1 MEERLVN
8 RSLVYA
14 RARLRGA
21 GSGLLFLGIIRQI
34 MPSFARGERLGPY
47 EILEAIGAGGMGE
60 VWKARDTR
68 LDRVVAI
75 KVSKEQFSERFERE
89 ARAVAALNHPHICQ
103 LYDVGPNYLVM
114 EFIEGTPLRGPLPL
128 AQAVEYAGQI
138 LEALDAAH
146 RKGITHRDLKPANIL
161 VTKQGIKLL
170 DFGLAKQTGTL
181 PAAGDA
187 TLTRALTQ
195 QGEILGT
202 LQYMAPEQLQG
213 KETDARSDLF
223 SFGCV
228 LYEMLTGK
236 RAFEGPSAA
245 SVIAAILERE
255 PAPLT
260 TAPPL
265 ERVVRRSLAKDPD
278 QRFQTARDLKAALA
292 WAMEQPPPSAATKP
306 SRRWWWIA
314 AAVLVIGVLL
324 GGWAVAH
331 FRQPPAD
338 DRAFRLQID
347 PPEGGQFVVSGNGV
361 GGLALSPDGRT
372 AAFIASGNGR
382 TGLWVRPLDGTT
394 ARLIA
399 GTEGAFY
406 PFWSPDSKSIAFFT
420 RGQLKRVD
428 PAGGAPIAI
437 CNVPLL
443 ARGGAWSSDGQIIF
457 GTTAS
462 GLLRVPASGGT
473 PAPLTMIDA
482 SRGERTQRFPQVL
495 PNGHLIF
502 LLQSEKPEN
511 TGVYAASLSK
521 PGERVKL
528 LATDTNAVY
537 APGANG
543 KGYLLWL
550 RGGALVAQEFNP
562 GTLKFAGEPHA
573 VADTVA
579 ANGSLGQM
587 NAATSAGGVLLYG
600 AYNNSSQFT
609 WLDRAGKPMGVV
621 GEPGEYTFF
630 RLSPD
635 GLSIVASRSN
645 PGGSNDLWRL
655 EVKRGVA
662 GRLTFNSGF
671 NIYPIWSPDGR
682 AIVFEDATRNLF
694 RKESSGAGSEERLTQ
709 SPNIQ
714 LPNDWSRDGRFVLYH
729 ENSPDTGLDLWVLPV
744 TPEGKP
750 APGAQPRPYLR
761 TPFNERLG
769 RFSPEAPPHWVA
781 YESDETGRDEVYIA
795 AFPEPRGKF
804 RISTDGGQYPQW
816 GAGGRELFYVSLDNK
831 LMAVSLK
838 LGGDSVEPSAP
849 HELFPL
855 PAVDT
860 GWSPYDATAD
870 GQRFLVRATPSQAG
884 QPLTVI
890 VNWPALLKKETPA
903 P

>member
-1 MEERLVN
+1 MA
-8 RSLVYA
+8 SL
-14 RARLRGA
+14 
-21 GSGLLFLGIIRQI
+21 
-34 MPSFARGERLGPY
+34 ARGERLGPY

-68 LDRVVAI
+68 LDRIVAI
-75 KVSKEQFSERFERE
+75 KISKDRYSERFERE

-114 EFIEGTPLRGPLPL
+114 EFIEGTPLRGPLPQ

-138 LEALDAAH
+138 LDALDAAH

-170 DFGLAKQTGTL
+170 DFGLAKQAGTL
-181 PAAGDA
+181 PAQGDTA
-187 TLTRALTQ
+187 LTQTLTQ
-195 QGEILGT
+195 QGQILGT

-236 RAFEGPSAA
+236 RAFEGQSAA
-245 SVIAAILERE
+245 SVIAAILQRE

-278 QRFQTARDLKAALA
+278 QRFQTARDLKAALT
-292 WAMEQPPPSAATKP
+292 WALEQPPSSAAKP

-314 AAVLVIGVLL
+314 AAFLVIGALD
-324 GGWAVAH
+324 GWSIAH
-331 FRQPPAD
+331 FRQPAAD
-338 DRAFRLQID
+338 DRAFRLQIL
-347 PPEGGQFVVSGNGV
+347 PPEGGQFVVSGNNV

-372 AAFIASGNGR
+372 AAFVATGNGK
-382 TGLWVRPLDGTT
+382 TGLWVRPLDGTA
-394 ARLIA
+394 ARQIA
-399 GTEGAFY
+399 KTEGAFY

-420 RGQLKRVD
+420 HGQLRRVD

-437 CNVPLL
+437 CNAPLF
-443 ARGGAWSSDGQIIF
+443 ARGESWSSDGQIIF

-462 GLLRVPASGGT
+462 GLFRVPASGGT
-473 PAPLTMIDA
+473 PSPLTTIEA
-482 SRGERTQRFPQVL
+482 SRGERTHRFPQVL

-502 LLQSEKPEN
+502 LLLSEKPEN

-528 LATDTNAVY
+528 LATGTNAVY
-537 APGANG
+537 APGADG

-562 GTLKFAGEPHA
+562 GTLKFAGEPHV

-579 ANGSLGQM
+579 ASALLGQM
-587 NAATSAGGVLLYG
+587 NAAASAGGVLLYS
-600 AYNNSSQFT
+600 AYNVSSQFT

-621 GEPGEYTFF
+621 GEPGEYASF

-635 GLSIVASRSN
+635 GLSIVASRNIAGAS
-645 PGGSNDLWRL
+645 DLWRL
-655 EVKRGVA
+655 EVKRGVS
-662 GRLTFNSGF
+662 GRLTSNSGF
-671 NIYPIWSPDGR
+671 NIYPVWSPDGR
-682 AIVFEDATRNLF
+682 AIVFGGPTRNLF
-694 RKESSGAGSEERLTQ
+694 RKESNGAGSEERLTQ
-709 SPNIQ
+709 SPNSQIAT
-714 LPNDWSRDGRFVLYH
+714 DWSLDGRFVLYR
-729 ENSPDTGLDLWVLPV
+729 EISPETGADLWVLPV

-769 RFSPEAPPHWVA
+769 RFSPEAPPRWVA
-781 YESDETGRDEVYIA
+781 YQSDETGRDEVYIA
-795 AFPEPRGKF
+795 AFPEPRGEV

-838 LGGDSVEPSAP
+838 LGADSVEPSAP
-849 HELFPL
+849 RELFPM